1 MNAARIRSVSLEKL
15 TELRYVIL
23 EHIIKVS
30 VLPKHEA
37 ARHWQIEINSYQ
49 KKLCRY
55 HKGKGGKANYTK
67 NLLWEYIW
75 EDQVD
80 ELPLGFV
87 EEYGLKGIKINFE
100 DIKARITLFI
110 NGIIQTK

>member
-15 TELRYVIL
+15 TELRYIIL

-37 ARHWQIEINSYQ
+37 ANHWQKEINAFQ

-55 HKGKGGKANYTK
+55 HKGKAGKANYTEA
-67 NLLWEYIW
+67 LLWEYIW

-80 ELPLGFV
+80 ELPMGFV
-87 EEYGLKGIKINFE
+87 EDYDLKDVQLDFA
-100 DIKARITLFI
+100 DIKARIHSFI
-110 NGIIQTK
+110 DGILQTK